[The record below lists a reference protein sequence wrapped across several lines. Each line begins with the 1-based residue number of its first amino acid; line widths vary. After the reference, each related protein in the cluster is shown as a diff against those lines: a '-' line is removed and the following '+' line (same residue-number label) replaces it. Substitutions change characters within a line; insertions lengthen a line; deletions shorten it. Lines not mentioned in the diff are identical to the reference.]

1 VAEVFLS
8 DGWFAQAEKIQA
20 EVNPPVPP
28 AIKDLKINMQVTGAP
43 SGGDV
48 AFRMDNGR
56 MVKGHA
62 TDAPTKLVIPF
73 DVAKAMLVDQN
84 QQAAMQAFM
93 SGQIR
98 VEGDMAKLMQMQ
110 MAGPPSPEAQKV
122 SQLIKEMT
130 QA

>member
-1 VAEVFLS
+1 MAQTFLS
-8 DGWFAQAEKIQA
+8 DGWFAEAEKIQA
-20 EVNPPVPP
+20 EINPPVPP

-43 SGGDV
+43 NGDV
-48 AFRMDNGR
+48 SFRMGNGR
-56 MVKGHA
+56 MLKGHA
-62 TDAPTKLVIPF
+62 ADAPTKLVVPF

-84 QQAAMQAFM
+84 QQAAMNAFM

>member
-1 VAEVFLS
+1 MAQTFLS
-8 DGWFAQAEKIQA
+8 DGWFAEAEKIQA
-20 EVNPPVPP
+20 EINPPVPP

-43 SGGDV
+43 NGDV
-48 AFRMDNGR
+48 SFRMDNGR
-56 MVKGHA
+56 MLKGHA
-62 TDAPTKLVIPF
+62 ADAPTKLVVPF

-84 QQAAMQAFM
+84 QQAAMNAFM

-98 VEGDMAKLMQMQ
+98 VEGDMANLMQMQ

>member
-1 VAEVFLS
+1 MAQTFLS
-8 DGWFAQAEKIQA
+8 DGWFAEAEKIQA
-20 EVNPPVPP
+20 EINPPVPP

-43 SGGDV
+43 NGDV
-48 AFRMDNGR
+48 SFRMDNGR
-56 MVKGHA
+56 MLKGHA
-62 TDAPTKLVIPF
+62 ADAPTKLVVPF

-84 QQAAMQAFM
+84 QQAAMNAFM

-122 SQLIKEMT
+122 SQLINEMT

>member
-1 VAEVFLS
+1 MAEQFLS
-8 DGWFAQAEKIQA
+8 DGWFTQAEKIQA

-28 AIKDLKINMQVTGAP
+28 AIQGLKINMQVTGGP
-43 SGGDV
+43 SGDV

-56 MVKGHA
+56 MCKGFA
-62 TDAPTKLVIPF
+62 DDAPTKLVIPF
-73 DVAKAMLVDQN
+73 AVAKAMLIDQN

-110 MAGPPSPEAQKV
+110 MAGAPSPEAQKV
-122 SQLIKEMT
+122 SQMIKEMT

>member
-1 VAEVFLS
+1 VAEAFLS
-8 DGWFAQAEKIQA
+8 DGWFAAAEKIQT
-20 EVNPPVPP
+20 EINPPVPP
-28 AIKDLKINMQVTGAP
+28 AIKDLKINMQVTGGP
-43 SGGDV
+43 SGDV

-62 TDAPTKLVIPF
+62 ADAPTKLVIPYP
-73 DVAKAMLVDQN
+73 VAKAMLVDQN

-110 MAGPPSPEAQKV
+110 MAGAPSPEAQKV

>member
-1 VAEVFLS
+1 MAEQFLS
-8 DGWFAQAEKIQA
+8 DGWFTQAEKIQA
-20 EVNPPVPP
+20 EVNPPVPA
-28 AIKDLKINMQVTGAP
+28 AIQGLKINMQVTGGP
-43 SGGDV
+43 SGDV

-56 MVKGHA
+56 MLKGHA
-62 TDAPTKLVIPF
+62 PDAPTKLVVPF

-84 QQAAMQAFM
+84 QQAAMNAFM

-110 MAGPPSPEAQKV
+110 MAGAPSPEAQKV

>member
-1 VAEVFLS
+1 VAEQFLS
-8 DGWFAQAEKIQA
+8 DGWFTQAEKIQA
-20 EVNPPVPP
+20 DVNPPVP
-28 AIKDLKINMQVTGAP
+28 AAVQGLKINMQVTGGP
-43 SGGDV
+43 SGDV
-48 AFRMDNGR
+48 AFRLDNGR

-62 TDAPTKLVIPF
+62 SDAPTKLVIPF
-73 DVAKAMLVDQN
+73 AVAKAMLVDNN

-110 MAGPPSPEAQKV
+110 MAGAPSPEAQKV
-122 SQLIKEMT
+122 SQMIKEMT

>member
-1 VAEVFLS
+1 MSNVFLS
-8 DGWFAQAEKIQA
+8 DEWFTAAEKIQA

-43 SGGDV
+43 SGDV

-56 MVKGHA
+56 LAKGFA
-62 TDAPTKLVIPF
+62 TDAPTKLIVPF
-73 DVAKAMLVDQN
+73 ATAKAMLVDNN

-130 QA
+130 TV

>member
-1 VAEVFLS
+1 MAEAFLS
-8 DGWFAQAEKIQA
+8 DGWFAAADKIQND
-20 EVNPPVPP
+20 VNSPVPA

-43 SGGDV
+43 GGDIS
-48 AFRMDNGR
+48 FRMDAGKLA
-56 MVKGHA
+56 KGHA

-73 DVAKAMLVDQN
+73 DTARAMLIDQN
-84 QQAAMQAFM
+84 QQAVMSAFM
-93 SGQIR
+93 SGQIK

-130 QA
+130 AA

>member
-1 VAEVFLS
+1 MAEQFLS
-8 DGWFAQAEKIQA
+8 DGWFTQAEKIQA
-20 EVNPPVPP
+20 DVNPPVP
-28 AIKDLKINMQVTGAP
+28 AAVQGLKINMQVTGGP
-43 SGGDV
+43 SGDV
-48 AFRMDNGR
+48 AFRLDNGR

-62 TDAPTKLVIPF
+62 SDAPTKLVIPF
-73 DVAKAMLVDQN
+73 AVAKAMLVDNN

-110 MAGPPSPEAQKV
+110 MAGAPSPEAQKV
-122 SQLIKEMT
+122 SQMIKEMT

>member
-1 VAEVFLS
+1 VAQTFLS
-8 DGWFAQAEKIQA
+8 DGWFAEAERIQA
-20 EVNPPVPP
+20 EINPPVPP
-28 AIKDLKINMQVTGAP
+28 AIKDLKINMQVTGGP
-43 SGGDV
+43 SGDV
-48 AFRMDNGR
+48 SFRMDNGR
-56 MVKGHA
+56 MLKGHA
-62 TDAPTKLVIPF
+62 PDAPTKLVVPF

-84 QQAAMQAFM
+84 QQAAMNAFM

-110 MAGPPSPEAQKV
+110 MAGAPSPEAQKV

>member
-1 VAEVFLS
+1 MAEVFLS
-8 DGWFAQAEKIQA
+8 DGWFSQTEKIQN

-28 AIKDLKINMQVTGAP
+28 AIKDLKINMQVTGGP
-43 SGGDV
+43 SGEV
-48 AFRMDNGR
+48 AFRMEAGR
-56 MVKGHA
+56 LVKGHA
-62 TDAPTKLVIPF
+62 ADAPTKLVIPF
-73 DVAKAMLVDQN
+73 DTARAMLIDQN
-84 QQAAMQAFM
+84 QQAVMSAFM

-130 QA
+130 TA

>member
-1 VAEVFLS
+1 MAEVFLS
-8 DGWFAQAEKIQA
+8 DGWFSQTEKIQN

-28 AIKDLKINMQVTGAP
+28 AIKDLKINMQVTGGP
-43 SGGDV
+43 SGEV
-48 AFRMDNGR
+48 AFRMEAGR
-56 MVKGHA
+56 LVKGHA
-62 TDAPTKLVIPF
+62 ADAPTKLVIPF
-73 DVAKAMLVDQN
+73 DVAKAMLIDQN
-84 QQAAMQAFM
+84 QQAVMSAFM

-130 QA
+130 TA

>member
-1 VAEVFLS
+1 MAEQFLS

-28 AIKDLKINMQVTGAP
+28 AIQGLKVNMQITGGP
-43 SGGDV
+43 SGDV

-56 MVKGHA
+56 MVKGPA
-62 TDAPTKLVIPF
+62 ADAPTKLVIPF

-122 SQLIKEMT
+122 SQRIKDMT

>member
-1 VAEVFLS
+1 MAEVFLS
-8 DGWFAQAEKIQA
+8 DGWFAAADKIQA

-43 SGGDV
+43 NGDV
-48 AFRMDNGR
+48 SFRMEAGKL
-56 MVKGHA
+56 VKGHA
-62 TDAPTKLVIPF
+62 ADAPTKLVIPF
-73 DVAKAMLVDQN
+73 ATARAMLIDQN
-84 QQAAMQAFM
+84 QQAVMQAFM

-122 SQLIKEMT
+122 SALIKEMT

>member
-1 VAEVFLS
+1 MAQTFLS
-8 DGWFAQAEKIQA
+8 DGWFAEAEKIQA
-20 EVNPPVPP
+20 EINPPVPP

-43 SGGDV
+43 NGDV
-48 AFRMDNGR
+48 SFRMDNGR
-56 MVKGHA
+56 MLKGHA
-62 TDAPTKLVIPF
+62 ADAPTKLVVPF

-84 QQAAMQAFM
+84 QQAAMNAFM

>member
-1 VAEVFLS
+1 MAEVFLS
-8 DGWFAQAEKIQA
+8 DGWFTQADKIQND
-20 EVNPPVPP
+20 VNAPVPA
-28 AIKDLKINMQVTGAP
+28 AIKDLKINMQVTGGP
-43 SGGDV
+43 SGDV
-48 AFRMDNGR
+48 AFRMEAGK

-62 TDAPTKLVIPF
+62 ADAPTKLVIPF
-73 DVAKAMLVDQN
+73 DTARAMLIDQN
-84 QQAAMQAFM
+84 QQAVMSAFM

-130 QA
+130 AA

>member
-1 VAEVFLS
+1 MAETFLS
-8 DGWFAQAEKIQA
+8 DGWFAAAEKIQA

-28 AIKDLKINMQVTGAP
+28 AIQGLKINMQITGGP
-43 SGGDV
+43 SGDV

-56 MVKGHA
+56 MLKGFA
-62 TDAPTKLVIPF
+62 NDAPTKLVIPF
-73 DVAKAMLVDQN
+73 AVAKAMLIDNN

-110 MAGPPSPEAQKV
+110 MAGAPGPEAQKV

>member
-1 VAEVFLS
+1 MAQTFLS
-8 DGWFAQAEKIQA
+8 DGWFAEAERIQA
-20 EVNPPVPP
+20 EINPPVPP
-28 AIKDLKINMQVTGAP
+28 AIKDLKINMQVTGGP
-43 SGGDV
+43 SGDV
-48 AFRMDNGR
+48 SFRMDNGR
-56 MVKGHA
+56 MLKGHA
-62 TDAPTKLVIPF
+62 PDAPTKLVVPF

-84 QQAAMQAFM
+84 QQAAMNAFM

-110 MAGPPSPEAQKV
+110 MAGAPSPEAQKV

>member
-1 VAEVFLS
+1 MSEAFLS
-8 DGWFAQAEKIQA
+8 DGWFTQADKIQT
-20 EVNPPVPP
+20 EVNAPVPA

-43 SGGDV
+43 DGDIS
-48 AFRMDNGR
+48 FRMDAGKL
-56 MVKGHA
+56 VKGHA
-62 TDAPTKLVIPF
+62 ADAPTKLVIPF
-73 DVAKAMLVDQN
+73 AVAKAMLIDQN
-84 QQAAMQAFM
+84 QQAVMQAFM

-130 QA
+130 TA

>member
-1 VAEVFLS
+1 MAEAFLS
-8 DGWFAQAEKIQA
+8 DGWFSATEKIQN

-28 AIKDLKINMQVTGAP
+28 AIKDLKINMQVTGGP
-43 SGGDV
+43 SGDI
-48 AFRMDNGR
+48 AIRMEAGKLA
-56 MVKGHA
+56 KGHA
-62 TDAPTKLVIPF
+62 ADAPTKLVIPF
-73 DVAKAMLVDQN
+73 DTARAMLIDQN
-84 QQAAMQAFM
+84 QQAVMSAFM

-130 QA
+130 A

>member
-1 VAEVFLS
+1 MAEQFLS
-8 DGWFAQAEKIQA
+8 DGWFTQAEKIQA
-20 EVNPPVPP
+20 EVNPPVPA
-28 AIKDLKINMQVTGAP
+28 AIKDLKINMQVTGGP
-43 SGGDV
+43 SGDV
-48 AFRMDNGR
+48 SFRMDNGR

-62 TDAPTKLVIPF
+62 ADAPTKLVIPF
-73 DVAKAMLVDQN
+73 AVAKAMLVDNN

-110 MAGPPSPEAQKV
+110 MAGAPSPEAQKV
-122 SQLIKEMT
+122 SQMIKEMT

>member
-1 VAEVFLS
+1 VAQTFLS
-8 DGWFAQAEKIQA
+8 DGWFAEAEKIQA
-20 EVNPPVPP
+20 EINPPVPP

-43 SGGDV
+43 NGDV
-48 AFRMDNGR
+48 SFRMDNGR
-56 MVKGHA
+56 MLKGHA
-62 TDAPTKLVIPF
+62 PDAPTKLVVPF

-84 QQAAMQAFM
+84 QQAAMNAFM

-110 MAGPPSPEAQKV
+110 MAGAPSPEAQKV